1 MATATNDT
9 PAARP
14 SPKAAVPA
22 IAAPRLPYHPA
33 LQERFGIDAAMWR
46 ALVEAIFPLAQSIES
61 VILAL
66 SYCKARKLD
75 PFKRNVHIVPI
86 WDSER
91 RGYVDTVW
99 PGIGELRTTAF
110 RTGLYAGRDDAQLG
124 PDITETFR
132 DDKGEATVTFP
143 EWCQVTV
150 YRMVRGARV
159 AFTGPRVYW
168 LETYA
173 TRGKSD
179 RPNDMWTNRPRGQLE
194 KCAEAA
200 ALRAAFPEELGNEY
214 CADEVGHVR
223 GGAGTMIDAKPAV
236 KSLEDLSER
245 YGKLDTEGAI
255 LTKEGA
261 MELAAVTA
269 GQESHGEPH
278 AESSAAPAADD
289 HFTRAA
295 AAFEAAK
302 TLDDVQAVW
311 DSLKGVELP
320 AEQDFRLDELGRHAT
335 ERIKAAKKK

>member
-1 MATATNDT
+1 M
-9 PAARP
+9 
-14 SPKAAVPA
+14 SHV
-22 IAAPRLPYHPA
+22 
-33 LQERFGIDAAMWR
+33 
-46 ALVEAIFPLAQSIES
+46 
-61 VILAL
+61 
-66 SYCKARKLD
+66 
-75 PFKRNVHIVPI
+75 
-86 WDSER
+86 
-91 RGYVDTVW
+91 
-99 PGIGELRTTAF
+99 
-110 RTGLYAGRDDAQLG
+110 
-124 PDITETFR
+124 
-132 DDKGEATVTFP
+132 
-143 EWCQVTV
+143 
-150 YRMVRGARV
+150 
-159 AFTGPRVYW
+159 PRVYLPGRLAHGAVTIDGEAGRHLATVLRVRPGDPVLLFPGDGREW
-168 LETYA
+168 SATVAGVTKAGVVAEVGELTRQEAPPAVVLETWCA
-173 TRGKSD
+173 LVRA
-179 RPNDMWTNRPRGQLE
+179 NRFEWALE